1 MAHIGFLH
9 KQKRH
14 AGSEQDDA
22 GLGEARKRLVLKI
35 LFPKGNVVVGQ
46 PIILQR
52 FDVFDGEEDIVVAE
66 VGLFGGELPI
76 Q

>member
-1 MAHIGFLH
+1 MTHVGFLH
-9 KQKRH
+9 QQKRH
-14 AGSEQDDA
+14 AGSQQDDA
-22 GLGEARKRLVLKI
+22 GLGKSRKRLVLEI

-46 PIILQR
+46 PIILKR

-66 VGLFGGELPI
+66 VGLFGGQLPI